1 MRLPEGS
8 QAPRLSDPAAATVY
22 IFLGHA
28 FSLGGKSAESV
39 EVLPSCQSVVH
50 FGQWE
55 TPSQSVKLNLR
66 TPSSKIGCQ
75 HREKQ

>member
-28 FSLGGKSAESV
+28 FSLGG
-39 EVLPSCQSVVH
+39 EVSRVS
-50 FGQWE
+50 
-55 TPSQSVKLNLR
+55 
-66 TPSSKIGCQ
+66 
-75 HREKQ
+75 